1 MELARYFCAK
11 ATPSCDLAIWG
22 FLILMNLLCQMKDF
36 DLGICGLYVLSCDL
50 GMGINL
56 HLGREGVTRRFRMS
70 QRCGAAV
77 LGDAKR

>member
-1 MELARYFCAK
+1 
-11 ATPSCDLAIWG
+11 
-22 FLILMNLLCQMKDF
+22 MKDF

-56 HLGREGVTRRFRMS
+56 HSGREGVTRRFRMS

-77 LGDAKR
+77 LGDAKRERDGTAAWRGPVAGGGCSMGSDGGGSQLHQ